1 MQTILVLTDF
11 SDVALRAAHY
21 AIHLAGQLQS
31 RRILLFNAFQSLE
44 PVANIPVTPEM
55 PVVQANPDELYKE
68 STTQLENLRRTLQ
81 PSAPDITIDTL
92 SEDDILE
99 EAIKKLIGKEQIDL
113 VVAGLSDKSNLEKF
127 LVGSH
132 SIRVMEDSTYP
143 LVIVPEDAK
152 VTPLERILLAVD
164 FDILRRGQTLPRL
177 VAILNNLQ
185 AELYVVNV
193 AKDESYSPETKEDIS
208 HLHGLLDKYNPS
220 FHYVEDSNVVEGINE
235 FAAQHNISLIIAIHE
250 KKGLLATLFQKSVSK
265 QLAWNSDV
273 PLLIIPAQSV

>member
-21 AIHLAGQLQS
+21 AIHLAGQLHCN
-31 RRILLFNAFQSLE
+31 RILLFNAFQSLE
-44 PVANIPVTPEM
+44 PVANMPVTPEM

-68 STTQLENLRRTLQ
+68 STTRLENLRRTLQ
-81 PSAPDITIDTL
+81 PSAPDIAIDTL

-99 EAIKKLIGKEQIDL
+99 EAVKKLISKEQIDL
-113 VVAGLSDKSNLEKF
+113 VVAGLSDKSNIEKF

-132 SIRVMEDSTYP
+132 SVRVMETSDYP

-152 VTPLERILLAVD
+152 VTALEKVLLAVD
-164 FDILRRGQTLPRL
+164 FDILRRGHSLPRL
-177 VAILNNLQ
+177 VEILNNLQ

-193 AKDESYSPETKEDIS
+193 AKDENYSSQTKEDIN
-208 HLHGLLDKYNPS
+208 HLHLLLDKYQAS

-235 FAAQHNISLIIAIHE
+235 FAAQNNISLIIAIHE
-250 KKGLLATLFQKSVSK
+250 KKGFLATLFGKSVSK
-265 QLAWNSDV
+265 QLAWKSDV
-273 PLLIIPAQSV
+273 PLLIVPA